1 MEFLNIEVQNSL
13 ETKQQSSI
21 QTKTFN
27 MVCEK
32 FKFETESC
40 KPEELIPKKKNRR
53 KQAKKKKIK
62 LSELCT
68 NVEDDGA
75 QDVCD

>member
-1 MEFLNIEVQNSL
+1 MEFLNFEVQNSL
-13 ETKQQSSI
+13 ETKHQSEI
-21 QTKTFN
+21 LHKTLS

-53 KQAKKKKIK
+53 KQAKKNKVKIIEPCTKKR
-62 LSELCT
+62 
-68 NVEDDGA
+68 DDCA
-75 QDVCD
+75 QHACD

>member
-1 MEFLNIEVQNSL
+1 
-13 ETKQQSSI
+13 
-21 QTKTFN
+21 

-53 KQAKKKKIK
+53 KQAKKKKVK